1 MPGHSESTVSRIRG
15 AGEPLV
21 KYLLFCEEAP
31 LTSPLQGT
39 SNFATEFA
47 RRGPFDKR
55 GRSLRDFDLRTRMF
69 KYPCSYLIYSP
80 AFDGLPAEV
89 KDYVYRRLW
98 EVLSGQDTG
107 KDFAH
112 LSAADRQAVREI
124 LLETKPGL
132 PDYWHK

>member
-1 MPGHSESTVSRIRG
+1 
-15 AGEPLV
+15 
-21 KYLLFCEEAP
+21 
-31 LTSPLQGT
+31 
-39 SNFATEFA
+39 
-47 RRGPFDKR
+47 
-55 GRSLRDFDLRTRMF
+55 MF
-69 KYPCSYLIYSP
+69 KYPCSYLIYSA

-112 LSAADRQAVREI
+112 LSAADRQAAREI

-132 PDYWHK
+132 PGYWRK